1 MVFTDRV
8 EAGQILAGRLGSYF
22 RQKDVIVLG
31 IPRGGVPV
39 AFEIAKALQAPLD
52 VFVSRK
58 LGVPGQEE
66 LAFGAIST
74 GGVRILDPE
83 IVEASGLT
91 DPEIEQ
97 IAEKEMKEL
106 ERRERAYRG
115 GRPPLDLER
124 KIVILVDDGIATGSS
139 MRAAVKALRLLHPT
153 RIVIAVPVAP
163 LSTCRHLRPEVDDL
177 VCAST
182 PEFFQAIGQFYENFS
197 QVTDEEVN
205 DLLQKAIRR
214 DTRNAV

>member
-1 MVFTDRV
+1 
-8 EAGQILAGRLGSYF
+8 
-22 RQKDVIVLG
+22 
-31 IPRGGVPV
+31 
-39 AFEIAKALQAPLD
+39 
-52 VFVSRK
+52 
-58 LGVPGQEE
+58 
-66 LAFGAIST
+66 
-74 GGVRILDPE
+74 
-83 IVEASGLT
+83 
-91 DPEIEQ
+91 
-97 IAEKEMKEL
+97 MKEL